1 MWTRFIPALAIG
13 IAAAAPPA
21 EAQMPCAKRD
31 MIVKTLDVRF
41 GETRAARGLQ
51 SEQRLYEFWRSTES
65 GSWTILMV
73 LPNGVACVVVSGEAW
88 LEDDVEPPGSAS

>member
-1 MWTRFIPALAIG
+1 MWTRLVPALAIG

-21 EAQMPCAKRD
+21 LAQIPCAEHEL
-31 MIVKTLDVRF
+31 IVKSLDTRF

-51 SEQRLYEFWRSTES
+51 SDQRLYEFWRSTET

-73 LPNGVACVVVSGEAW
+73 MPDGTTCIVVSGEAW
-88 LEDDVEPPGSAS
+88 LEDDIEPPGSSS